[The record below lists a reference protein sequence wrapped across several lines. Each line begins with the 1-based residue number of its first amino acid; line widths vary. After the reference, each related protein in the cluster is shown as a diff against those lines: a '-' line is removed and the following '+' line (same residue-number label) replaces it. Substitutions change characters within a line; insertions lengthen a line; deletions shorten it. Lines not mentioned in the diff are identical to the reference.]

1 MKNKVVMIMLIML
14 VAISL
19 VGVLAVVVINKMNA
33 PTTEA
38 ETQPTADE
46 IVAASVEIPEI
57 TTNLAGNEYIKIMF
71 TIQTD
76 SEKAKEELEKRI
88 FQAKNIIIS
97 ELSEIKGEDLTEKAG
112 KEKLQ
117 EAVKKDINKIMQE
130 GKVEQVY
137 ITSLILQ

>member
-1 MKNKVVMIMLIML
+1 MLIML

-76 SEKAKEELEKRI
+76 GEKTKEELEKRI

-97 ELSEIKGEDLTEKAG
+97 ELSEIKGEDLTGKAG

-117 EAVKKDINKIMQE
+117 EAVKKDINEIMQE